1 MQSAGSPAA
10 CYRAR
15 CSASD
20 EPIYSGRRCLWRPEK
35 QPQVQAFSNAGKD
48 EYFSGAVSAV
58 FGLQPE
64 KILVQAATRPVEK
77 PPFPT
82 EKRIDFFDILEYAKN
97 QASSFGEAQLCYTLF
112 SRLRRSF

>member
-1 MQSAGSPAA
+1 MQSTGSPVA

-35 QPQVQAFSNAGKD
+35 QPQIQAFSNAGKD

-58 FGLQPE
+58 PGLQPE

-82 EKRIDFFDILEYAKN
+82 EKRIEFFDILEYAKN